1 MVGDEKASGVSP
13 PYEDEDEAERTLIGD
28 AVPIRA
34 AVEAHQ
40 LHAYL
45 IVLAGTNVGAVYRL
59 GDQEITLGRS
69 KKAGIALDDTNISR
83 AHASLTLLSQ
93 DEVLLKDL
101 GSTNGTF
108 VGDERIS
115 KKILRD
121 GDRFQLG
128 STTLLKFSV
137 SDEVEESFQRQ
148 LYESSVRDGL
158 TGLNNRKYFDERLEA
173 EFTFAMRHGAELTL
187 ILVDIDHFKRIN
199 DTYGHQAGDE
209 ALRRI
214 ARSLKKN
221 TRTEDVV
228 ARYGGEEFAVIA
240 RGINAE
246 QGVQFASRLRVL
258 IKATPVQIEG
268 TTIHLSVSAGVAT
281 LTKGLFKTQV
291 ALIAATDRAL
301 YSAKA
306 KGRDRVVLADECLP
320 LLDK

>member
-1 MVGDEKASGVSP
+1 MERDKKAP
-13 PYEDEDEAERTLIGD
+13 ALTPLFDDDEAERTLIGD
-28 AVPIRA
+28 ALPIRA
-34 AVEAHQ
+34 AIEGPQ

-69 KKAGIALDDTNISR
+69 KKAGINLDDTNISR
-83 AHASLTLLSQ
+83 AHASLTLLGQ

-108 VGDERIS
+108 VGEERIS
-115 KKILRD
+115 SKVLRD

-158 TGLNNRKYFDERLEA
+158 TGLNNRKHFDERLEA
-173 EFTFAMRHGAELTL
+173 EFTFALRHGAELTL

-209 ALRRI
+209 VLRRI
-214 ARSLKKN
+214 ARGLKKN
-221 TRTEDVV
+221 TRTEDIV

-240 RGINAE
+240 RGISPA
-246 QGVQFASRLRVL
+246 QGLQFGSRLRVL
-258 IKATPVQIEG
+258 IKATPIQIEG
-268 TTIHLSVSAGVAT
+268 TTIHVSVSAGVAT
-281 LTKGLFKTQV
+281 LSGGLFKDQA

-306 KGRDRVVLADECLP
+306 QGRDRVVLADECRT

>member
-1 MVGDEKASGVSP
+1 MVGGEKRPAVP
-13 PYEDEDEAERTLIGD
+13 RIFDDEDEAERTLVGD
-28 AVPIRA
+28 ALPIRA
-34 AVEAHQ
+34 VVEAHQ

-59 GDQEITLGRS
+59 DDREITLGRS
-69 KKAGIALDDTNISR
+69 KKAGITLDDTNISR
-83 AHASLTLLSQ
+83 AHASLTLLGQ

-115 KKILRD
+115 SKVLHD

-158 TGLNNRKYFDERLEA
+158 TGLNNRKHFDERLEA
-173 EFTFAMRHGAELTL
+173 EFTFAMRHGAELAL
-187 ILVDIDHFKRIN
+187 ILIDIDHFKRIN

-240 RGINAE
+240 RGISAE

-268 TTIHLSVSAGVAT
+268 TTIHLSVSAGVAA
-281 LTKGLFKTQV
+281 LTGGLFKTQA
-291 ALIAATDRAL
+291 ALIAAADRAL

-320 LLDK
+320 ALGK